1 MRSKD
6 TVDICDGN
14 SGDDF
19 VDSEP
24 SQAVA
29 VNKKTIAKTPTK
41 QNEVRGKTANL
52 RKCPMVVFA
61 DNSSKARARQR
72 SKLRKEASDVH
83 NWETITE
90 RQQQEKLLEAKSEP
104 NDDGEVVVLCDESE
118 WSEQSGEKSQDVS
131 ADELDAADDGVIRN
145 EQGFVIESKRQ
156 AKQECR
162 TPYTTSEIARF
173 HDIDSELKKC
183 TTANAA
189 NPNLGADND
198 AVCTELA
205 ERMAVIYDNASHS
218 AQETK
223 RQIDE
228 NELAFKNEIDEYAL
242 ASKNKMQREMDKMQ
256 REIDETALVFKKKFE
271 EYALASKNNVTG
283 MAVNVYH
290 AVEAGKKLVAHVLHN
305 ATHLTTRISEH
316 TAHFQSIGEKVECV
330 KAAKRYTR
338 DSSTLCQ
345 DLMQELIDDTKFQ
358 SFREGERHGM
368 RIGHEEIRLR
378 ESQRPSLPVT
388 QAVALSSTSQTSQ
401 PSANVD
407 IGCLETRMKEM
418 LETRVKEIV
427 NQQLAMMQVPSN
439 NGQVVQN
446 LSSTDHVQSAPP
458 FTDAADSSRNPNSPL
473 VDMVETEKSS
483 DQGNIVQ
490 RLSSSDSGAHEN
502 RGQESNYQV
511 SAVSKLQQAKSVDQ
525 VSSPLSLI
533 RFKNMRGSRN

>member
-1 MRSKD
+1 MDSIPRIVIRTDLTDGSRRASAASSTSSASANGRDSVGSSRRTSNASATSSTSTISSNASPGSSRRASNASASARECSPILTAAQRKHGNTSVSNVPSCSREGNASDSGSRRNVRSKD

-189 NPNLGADND
+189 NPNLGADHD

-205 ERMAVIYDNASHS
+205 ERMAAIYDNASHS

-271 EYALASKNNVTG
+271 EY
-283 MAVNVYH
+283 
-290 AVEAGKKLVAHVLHN
+290 
-305 ATHLTTRISEH
+305 
-316 TAHFQSIGEKVECV
+316 
-330 KAAKRYTR
+330 
-338 DSSTLCQ
+338 
-345 DLMQELIDDTKFQ
+345 
-358 SFREGERHGM
+358 
-368 RIGHEEIRLR
+368 
-378 ESQRPSLPVT
+378 
-388 QAVALSSTSQTSQ
+388 
-401 PSANVD
+401 
-407 IGCLETRMKEM
+407 
-418 LETRVKEIV
+418 
-427 NQQLAMMQVPSN
+427 
-439 NGQVVQN
+439 
-446 LSSTDHVQSAPP
+446 
-458 FTDAADSSRNPNSPL
+458 
-473 VDMVETEKSS
+473 
-483 DQGNIVQ
+483 
-490 RLSSSDSGAHEN
+490 
-502 RGQESNYQV
+502 
-511 SAVSKLQQAKSVDQ
+511 
-525 VSSPLSLI
+525 
-533 RFKNMRGSRN
+533 